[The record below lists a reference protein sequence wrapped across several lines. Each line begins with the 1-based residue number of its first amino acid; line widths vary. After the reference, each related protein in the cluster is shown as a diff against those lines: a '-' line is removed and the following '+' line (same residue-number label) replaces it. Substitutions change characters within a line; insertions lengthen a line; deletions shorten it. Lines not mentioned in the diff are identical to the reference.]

1 MLAGA
6 AFADNGDSGSR
17 RAAAE
22 SIGHARHPTVAM
34 DIEKIINSVVARFIG
49 TKHERDVKRIQP
61 TVAAINALEPEMK
74 SLSDA
79 DFAARTAALKAD
91 IAKRLERADPASKDY
106 KDQLQAAVEPA
117 LVPAFALVREAG
129 RRTLGMRHFDVQLIG
144 GIVLHQ
150 GKIAEMKTG
159 EGKTLVATLPAYL
172 NSLAGRGVHIVTVND
187 YLARRDAEWMSPI
200 YKLLGLT
207 VGVIVHDLDDSQRRA
222 AYGADITFGTNNEFG
237 FDYLRDNMKYDLKD
251 CVQRGHQF
259 CIVDE
264 VDSILIDEARTPLII
279 SGPAEE
285 STDKYYRIDKII
297 PKLIQDIDYTVDEKQ
312 RTATLT
318 EEGVSKCERL
328 LSLGNLYDP
337 ANIEAIHHV
346 YQALRAHTLYK
357 KDVDYVVKDGEVV
370 IVDEFTGRQMPGRRW
385 SDGLHQAVE
394 AKEGVKIEREN
405 QTLATI
411 TFQNYFRM
419 YKKLSGMTGTAE
431 TEAPEF
437 DKIYKLEVVAIP
449 TNKTLIRL
457 ENPDVV
463 YRTEREK
470 FEAAVDGIIQEDG
483 TKVGGIRQY
492 YESGQPV
499 LVGSIS
505 IEKSEKIAEL
515 LKKSGIP
522 HQVLNAKQH
531 EREAKIISQAG
542 RKGAVTVST
551 NMAGRGTDILLGGNP
566 EAMTR
571 ELFLKNKLAIPY
583 APAGSVIG
591 ATNAPNTE
599 TPGEADAAVGASGG
613 GTATAVADVAAPA
626 SHTVPMVLF
635 QQEGKIFQVP
645 LDQWKPIFDQFAD
658 QCRAEHDEV
667 IAMGGLHILGTER
680 HEARRIDNQL
690 RGRAGRQGDPGSSRF
705 FLSLEDDLLRIFGGE
720 RVKAMMHWLGMTEG
734 VPIESKLISKRI
746 ENAQMAVEAQNFEA
760 RKHLLEYDDV
770 MNKQRET
777 IYSMRRSVLE
787 GADQKE
793 FVLERGE
800 EIALDLV
807 DTFCPREQHPGNWN
821 ATQFSNEVL
830 NQFGI
835 DVKAVGLDLATLNHD
850 QLGDA
855 LAEKVIERYEEK
867 EKLFGAQMM
876 RWLERRILLDIVDG
890 QWKDHLLTLDH
901 LKEGIGLR
909 GYGQKDPLVEFKKE
923 AFTLFEDMMGRI
935 DTEAVRFLFLVRP
948 AEGERPAEPSG
959 GPQDGPPRPKPLE
972 IQQRIE
978 RRQQRTQQN
987 LQYQAGPAQAEA
999 PKPVRAGAKV
1009 GRNDPCPCGSGKK
1022 YKKCH
1027 GATA

>member
-1 MLAGA
+1 
-6 AFADNGDSGSR
+6 
-17 RAAAE
+17 
-22 SIGHARHPTVAM
+22 M
-34 DIEKIINSVVARFIG
+34 DVEKIIDDVVARFIG
-49 TKHERDVKRIQP
+49 TKHERDIKKIKP
-61 TVAAINALEPEMK
+61 TISGINALEPEMK
-74 SLSDA
+74 QLSDA
-79 DFAARTAALKAD
+79 QIRERMDALKVEVQG
-91 IAKRLERADPASKDY
+91 RLEGLERDDPDYKQKLREAVDPAI
-106 KDQLQAAVEPA
+106 
-117 LVPAFALVREAG
+117 VPAFALIREAG

-144 GIVLHQ
+144 GYVLHQ
-150 GKIAEMKTG
+150 GRIAEMKTG
-159 EGKTLVATLPAYL
+159 EGKTLVATLPACL
-172 NSLAGRGVHIVTVND
+172 NALTGKGVHIVTVND
-187 YLARRDAEWMSPI
+187 YLARRDAEWMGPI
-200 YKLLGLT
+200 YKMLGMS
-207 VGVIVHDLDDSQRRA
+207 VGVIVHDLDDAQRRA
-222 AYGADITFGTNNEFG
+222 AYGADITYGTNNEFG

-251 CVQRGHQF
+251 CVQRGHHF
-259 CIVDE
+259 GIVDE

-285 STDKYYRIDKII
+285 STDKYYRVDKII
-297 PKLIQDIDYTVDEKQ
+297 PRLILEIDYTLDEKM

-318 EEGVSKCERL
+318 EEGVSKTERL
-328 LSLGNLYDP
+328 LNLGNLYDP
-337 ANIEAIHHV
+337 TNIDMLHHV
-346 YQALRAHTLYK
+346 YQALRAHALFE
-357 KDVDYVVKDGEVV
+357 KDVDYVVKEGEVV

-431 TEAPEF
+431 TESAEF
-437 DKIYKLEVVAIP
+437 HKIYALDVVVIP
-449 TNKTLIRL
+449 TNKTLIRI

-463 YRTEREK
+463 YRTEPEK
-470 FEAAVDGIIQEDG
+470 FEAAVNGILQEDG
-483 TKVGGIRQY
+483 TRVGGIRQY

-515 LKKSGIP
+515 LKKAGIP

-531 EREAKIISQAG
+531 EREAKIIAQAG

-571 ELFLKNKLAIPY
+571 EYCLKNKLAMPY

-591 ATNAPNTE
+591 AGVAANAE
-599 TPGEADAAVGASGG
+599 TPAQADATGTMAAAAS
-613 GTATAVADVAAPA
+613 ASKQTAVAEANG
-626 SHTVPMVLF
+626 SGNGSGQSQMVLF
-635 QQEGKIFQVP
+635 QVEGKIFQVP
-645 LDQWKPIFDQFAD
+645 LEQWKPIFDQFNEQCKAD
-658 QCRAEHDEV
+658 RDEV

-720 RVKAMMHWLGMTEG
+720 RVKALMYRLGMTEG
-734 VPIESKLISKRI
+734 VPIESRLISKRI
-746 ENAQMAVEAQNFEA
+746 ENAQKAVEAQNFEA

-777 IYSMRRSVLE
+777 VYGLRRSFLE
-787 GADQKE
+787 GRDQKE
-793 FVLERGE
+793 FVLERAE
-800 EIALDLV
+800 AIAISLAEAYAPS
-807 DTFCPREQHPGNWN
+807 TQHPDQWNVTQLGN
-821 ATQFSNEVL
+821 ELL
-830 NQFGI
+830 NQFGFDLKSGGI
-835 DVKAVGLDLATLNHD
+835 DTGNLNHEE
-850 QLGDA
+850 LKDA
-855 LAEKVIERYEEK
+855 LIEKMKARYEEK
-867 EKLFGAQMM
+867 QTLFGEQML
-876 RWLERRILLDIVDG
+876 RWLERHILLDIVDA

-923 AFTLFEDMMGRI
+923 AFTLFEDMMDRI
-935 DTEAVRFLFLVRP
+935 DTEAVRFLFLMQPARP
-948 AEGERPAEPSG
+948 EDQAR
-959 GPQDGPPRPKPLE
+959 Q
-972 IQQRIE
+972 IE
-978 RRQQRTQQN
+978 RRQQQQQKE
-987 LQYQAGPAQAEA
+987 LQFQAGPAQAEP
-999 PKPVRAGAKV
+999 PKPVRAAAKV

-1027 GATA
+1027 GTEA